1 MNFKI
6 SNVCN
11 INDANISI
19 VKNELNI
26 KYGNNGI
33 GKTSMAKAI
42 DLTIK
47 GKSLDEL
54 VRFGSDKKP
63 SVEFDNKPTSCIVFD
78 GNYVDNYLYENDDL
92 LNDTYNLIVKTKDFD
107 ERINEINNL
116 LEKLK
121 VSCKSTNIMKL
132 RTDIETYNS
141 EVQFNNN
148 GELNNKS
155 KFGKGFKNGVTIN
168 ETIPS
173 EIIEYEN
180 LIKSKFNFDWIKWV
194 QQGSKYILDNK
205 CPFCCKEL
213 DENNIVKID
222 KVSNFSSSTLM
233 KDNFHSKEV
242 IAKLA
247 HYSEQTTGIKIDN
260 INATKGNIS
269 LTDLKILKIVLS
281 SFYREVEKIKSINL
295 LDAVMIRNII
305 SGDSLIELIK
315 NFKIDLNL
323 FNNLDNELYED
334 LKTINSEID
343 ILIAK
348 IDDLKLKLVELNKE
362 LSKNINSTK
371 KFVNEFLKIAGIP
384 YQVEVIAENSFQS
397 RTILKSTEC
406 NVKIEQPKNRLSYGE
421 KNAISLVLFAVEVKN
436 KLHELIILDDPISS
450 FDSNKKF
457 ALMYYLFSSDNAI
470 FKNKTILMFTH
481 DFNPIIDFIK
491 LDCYKNAK
499 ANACLL
505 LNNNGDISETVI
517 SKEHI
522 LNTIN
527 VEMELSKDD
536 SISKISRVTHL
547 RRHYELSN
555 CFSTE
560 YEMLSS
566 LLHLYPK
573 PLKKISRDKFEEFTE
588 EEIIKA
594 TSSIKKIIESFDY
607 DAYYNEFNDN
617 EKLKAEY
624 NIATNFEKLNIVRVF
639 INKNNGN
646 HERDVC
652 WKFICDTYHVEN
664 LTIFGLNSRNFDNIP
679 EYIIKICDHIIL

>member
-11 INDANISI
+11 INNANISV

-42 DLTIK
+42 DFTIK

-194 QQGSKYILDNK
+194 QQGLKYILDNK

-281 SFYREVEKIKSINL
+281 SLNREVEKIKSINL

-334 LKTINSEID
+334 LKTINSE
-343 ILIAK
+343 
-348 IDDLKLKLVELNKE
+348 N
-362 LSKNINSTK
+362 
-371 KFVNEFLKIAGIP
+371 
-384 YQVEVIAENSFQS
+384 
-397 RTILKSTEC
+397 
-406 NVKIEQPKNRLSYGE
+406 
-421 KNAISLVLFAVEVKN
+421 
-436 KLHELIILDDPISS
+436 
-450 FDSNKKF
+450 
-457 ALMYYLFSSDNAI
+457 
-470 FKNKTILMFTH
+470 
-481 DFNPIIDFIK
+481 
-491 LDCYKNAK
+491 
-499 ANACLL
+499 
-505 LNNNGDISETVI
+505 
-517 SKEHI
+517 
-522 LNTIN
+522 
-527 VEMELSKDD
+527 
-536 SISKISRVTHL
+536 
-547 RRHYELSN
+547 
-555 CFSTE
+555 
-560 YEMLSS
+560 
-566 LLHLYPK
+566 
-573 PLKKISRDKFEEFTE
+573 
-588 EEIIKA
+588 
-594 TSSIKKIIESFDY
+594 
-607 DAYYNEFNDN
+607 
-617 EKLKAEY
+617 
-624 NIATNFEKLNIVRVF
+624 
-639 INKNNGN
+639 
-646 HERDVC
+646 
-652 WKFICDTYHVEN
+652 
-664 LTIFGLNSRNFDNIP
+664 
-679 EYIIKICDHIIL
+679 